1 MVTDV
6 GNRNWFLFS
15 MLELG
20 SDVGNGNWFL
30 FSIFESRPEFG
41 NGNWFSLSILE
52 SRTGYI
58 FLSHE
63 SLIWFPK
70 LETGIIFP
78 FLFASTMIQHTFS
91 L

>member
-1 MVTDV
+1 MVTDI
-6 GNRNWFLFS
+6 GNRNWFPFS

-20 SDVGNGNWFL
+20 SDFGNGNWFP
-30 FSIFESRPEFG
+30 FSIFVSRTDFG
-41 NGNWFSLSILE
+41 NGNWFSFPILE

-63 SLIWFPK
+63 SLILFPH
-70 LETGIIFP
+70 LETGPIFH
-78 FLFASTMIQHTFS
+78 FLFASTMNQHTFS